1 MIEPSP
7 AVAVDRRPDRSAVAD
22 WTLTKLHEMIFNGE
36 LQPGDVLTELD
47 LTKRLGVSRSP
58 VRDALRELEYS
69 GLIDVDEVNGRRSLR
84 AFGEDDIA
92 ESYDLRTELEALVA
106 RWAARSATPGQLDTI
121 RLAFDR
127 MKEVVTTEALDITLP
142 VDFAFHRS
150 IAVASGRPRPLHIL
164 AGVWIQH
171 QALIRRMDRIGADP
185 TTPEQRKQ
193 SVDDH
198 ERMCEAITSRDEA
211 ASEAAVRQHLQNR
224 RTILMARFHE
234 RGLGSL

>member
-1 MIEPSP
+1 MTEPSSA
-7 AVAVDRRPDRSAVAD
+7 AVIDRRPDRNAVAD
-22 WTLTKLHEMIFNGE
+22 WTLTKLHEMIFNAE
-36 LQPGDVLTELD
+36 LRPGDVLTELD

-84 AFGEDDIA
+84 AFSEDDIA

-106 RWAARSATPGQLDTI
+106 RWAARSATPSQLDTI
-121 RLAFDR
+121 RTSFER
-127 MKEVVTTEALDITLP
+127 MKHVVISEPLDITLP
-142 VDFAFHRS
+142 VDFAFHRA

-185 TTPEQRKQ
+185 PTPEQRRQ
-193 SVDDH
+193 SIDDH
-198 ERMCEAITSRDEA
+198 ERMCTAITSRDEA

-224 RTILMARFHE
+224 RAILMARFHE
-234 RGLGSL
+234 HGLGSL